1 MILHTYR
8 LSIKGQAVDEVLLR
22 GDNQRTAA
30 GMHHI

>member
-1 MILHTYR
+1 MILQTDR
-8 LSIKGQAVDEVLLR
+8 LSVNREAVDEVLHR